1 MRLLIILLSL
11 FFISNTN
18 AQCRGFAKEYCK
30 KLLGNYVATGESN
43 TSELKP
49 GEKHQFM
56 ATFYKGQHYRI
67 AVCSDESLG
76 NIQFTIRN
84 AKRQLYFDNHGE
96 AIKNFDFRVST
107 TQQLI
112 ISLIVP
118 KSSTNSSENDTKE
131 KEEISGCVSAITGFR
146 L

>member
-1 MRLLIILLSL
+1 M
-11 FFISNTN
+11 
-18 AQCRGFAKEYCK
+18 
-30 KLLGNYVATGESN
+30 
-43 TSELKP
+43 
-49 GEKHQFM
+49 
-56 ATFYKGQHYRI
+56 FYKGQHYRI
-67 AVCSDESLG
+67 AVCADESLG

-96 AIKNFDFRVST
+96 EIKNFDFRVST

-112 ISLIVP
+112 ISLIIP
-118 KSSTNSSENDTKE
+118 KSFANSNEGEAEE

>member
-1 MRLLIILLSL
+1 MRLLIILFSL

-118 KSSTNSSENDTKE
+118 KSSANSVENDAKE

>member
-1 MRLLIILLSL
+1 MRLLIILFSL

-30 KLLGNYVATGESN
+30 KLLGNYVTSGESN

-118 KSSTNSSENDTKE
+118 KSPTNSSEDDTNE

>member
-1 MRLLIILLSL
+1 MRLLIILFSL

-56 ATFYKGQHYRI
+56 ATFFKGQHYRI
-67 AVCSDESLG
+67 AVCSDESLS

-118 KSSTNSSENDTKE
+118 KSPTNSSEDDTNE
-131 KEEISGCVSAITGFR
+131 KEEISGCVSAITGFK

>member
-1 MRLLIILLSL
+1 MRLLIILFSL

-18 AQCRGFAKEYCK
+18 AQCRGFAKEHCK
-30 KLLGNYVATGESN
+30 KLLGNYVTSGESN

-118 KSSTNSSENDTKE
+118 KLSTNSSEDDTKE